1 MSDNKK
7 ERWKKLVE
15 EEQKKTESREE
26 TKSDPATRTGL
37 VANHPKVN
45 VRARPSMDARILLV
59 AEMGD
64 KFDILEELPDWFKIQ
79 LNDNPG
85 RSGYISSSYF
95 VELNKR

>member
-1 MSDNKK
+1 MNDNKK

-15 EEQKKTESREE
+15 EEQKKTESLEE
-26 TKSDPATRTGL
+26 TKSEPATRTGL
-37 VANHPKVN
+37 VTNHPKVN
-45 VRARPSMDARILLV
+45 VRAKPSMDAKILLV

>member
-1 MSDNKK
+1 MNDNKK

-26 TKSDPATRTGL
+26 TKSEPTTRIGL
-37 VANHPKVN
+37 VANHQKVN
-45 VRARPSMDARILLV
+45 VRARPSMDAKILQV

-64 KFDILEELPDWFKIQ
+64 KFEILEEMPNWFKI
-79 LNDNPG
+79 LWNDYP
-85 RSGYISSSYF
+85 RIVGYISSSYF